1 MDVSRETLD
10 KLRQYE
16 ELVKKWS
23 PKINLI
29 AKSTLND
36 VWERHIAD
44 SLQVVG
50 LAPTVGNWVDLGSGG
65 GFPGIPA
72 AICGLEDG
80 REHSFTLVES
90 DARKCAF
97 LRTAVRETGAKAEVI
112 TDRIENIA
120 PLNADILSARALTS
134 LDGLLKFADHHMA
147 KDGIA
152 LFPKGAT
159 WQTEIEQAKKNWSF
173 DMKAHPSSTHPGA
186 VVLEIKEVKH
196 V

>member
-23 PKINLI
+23 PKINLV
-29 AKSTLND
+29 AKSTLSD
-36 VWERHIAD
+36 VWDRHIVD
-44 SLQVVG
+44 SLQVVD
-50 LAPTVGNWVDLGSGG
+50 LAPKSGHWVDLGSGG

-72 AICGLEDG
+72 AICGQDEVRD
-80 REHSFTLVES
+80 HSFTLVES

-97 LRTAVRETGAKAEVI
+97 LRTAIRETSCEAKVI
-112 TDRIENIA
+112 TDRIENIPA
-120 PLNADILSARALTS
+120 LGADILTARALTS
-134 LDGLLKFADHHMA
+134 LDGLLGFADHHLA

-159 WQTEIEQAKKNWSF
+159 WQTEVEQAKKNWSF